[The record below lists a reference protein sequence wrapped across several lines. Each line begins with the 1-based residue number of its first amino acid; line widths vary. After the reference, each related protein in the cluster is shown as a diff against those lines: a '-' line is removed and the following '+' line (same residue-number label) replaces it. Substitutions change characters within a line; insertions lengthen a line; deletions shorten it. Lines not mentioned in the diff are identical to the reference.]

1 MKKKNR
7 HNRNFFRWIS
17 RLSVKKKLILYG
29 YLTISPVLFLICFV
43 LFLNNYHNLEADKL
57 VNDISGV
64 DSLAESI
71 NTFQTDIKDISTYIC
86 INFEIHQLL
95 VADNPR
101 ELNQNA
107 RLWFEEAP
115 MQIVQD
121 MISLNGDIKTIA
133 IYPENGIKPYL
144 HGMDGSAHVSDI
156 NLLRNTAIYQKTI
169 QSDNGMIWKAEP
181 KGTGEAY
188 VNNCNNKI
196 VLYREIFDL
205 THKKTLGF
213 IMIGVNQQRM
223 NDMCQHI
230 IQGENESVLILDK
243 NGGELSRV
251 GNLDEEVEEYLQSPE
266 FIKAN
271 DLQREAHIT
280 YKDYEIVCNQMDHN
294 ASIVCKIVPAYRKQ
308 LRISDI
314 VYMPVILLFAMLIGL
329 LPLLVL
335 ISNLV
340 TKPLQKLSVAI
351 EKFSTG
357 DFTQQV
363 EVTTDD
369 EIGEVAKCFNR
380 MVENIHT
387 LIDKNY
393 VMTLREK
400 EIELSALQAQ
410 INPHFLYNTLD
421 SLYWQATEAENEEI
435 AENIF
440 ALSQLFRIL
449 LNRGKSEVTVEQEM
463 ELISRYLQI
472 QKVRFG
478 ERLQYDIR
486 IEESIRMVKIPK
498 LILQPFVENAI
509 VHGFENVSV
518 PCQLRVDGKRDGEYL
533 QFEVADTGIGMSQE
547 QIDALWEE
555 EAQYAKQRIGRY
567 AIKNIRER
575 LQLKYKGQF
584 RLKIESRIGH
594 GTTVVLR
601 IPFEKGDKSGNE
613 TIDCR

>member
-1 MKKKNR
+1 M
-7 HNRNFFRWIS
+7 
-17 RLSVKKKLILYG
+17 KKKLIFYG
-29 YLTISPVLFLICFV
+29 YVTISPVLFLICLV
-43 LFLNNYHNLEADKL
+43 LFLNNYHKVEEDKL
-57 VNDISGV
+57 INDISGV
-64 DSLAESI
+64 NSLAESI
-71 NTFQTDIKDISTYIC
+71 KLFQNDIKDISTYIC

-95 VADNPR
+95 VANNPR
-101 ELNQNA
+101 ELNKNA

-144 HGMDGSAHVSDI
+144 HGMDGSVHVSDME
-156 NLLRNTAIYQKTI
+156 LLHSSAIYKETL
-169 QSDNGMIWKAEP
+169 QSETGMIWKAVP
-181 KGTGEAY
+181 KGVGETY
-188 VNNCNNKI
+188 ENNRNNKI

-205 THKKTLGF
+205 TQKRTLGF
-213 IMIGVNQQRM
+213 IVIGVDQKRM
-223 NDMCQHI
+223 NEMCQNI
-230 IQGENESVLILDK
+230 IQDEKESVLILDK
-243 NGGELSRV
+243 NGGELSSA
-251 GNLDEEVEEYLQSPE
+251 GNLDEEIREYLLSPD

-271 DLQREAHIT
+271 YKQREVHIT
-280 YKDYEIVCNQMDHN
+280 YKDYEIVCNQIDDN

-308 LRISDI
+308 MRLSDI
-314 VYMPVILLFAMLIGL
+314 VYMPVFLLVGLLVGL

-335 ISNLV
+335 ISNFV
-340 TKPLQKLSVAI
+340 TKPLQKLSIAI
-351 EKFSTG
+351 EKFSGG

-380 MVENIHT
+380 MVEDIHT
-387 LIDKNY
+387 LIEKNY
-393 VMTLREK
+393 VITLRER
-400 EIELSALQAQ
+400 ESELAALQAQ

-421 SLYWQATEAENEEI
+421 SLYWQATEAENDEL

-440 ALSQLFRIL
+440 ALSQLFRLL
-449 LNRGKSEVTVEQEM
+449 LNQGKSEVTVEQEM

-478 ERLQYDIR
+478 ERLQYDIQ
-486 IEESIRMVKIPK
+486 IEEAIRKVKIPK

-518 PCQLRVDGKRDGEYL
+518 PCQLKVDGKLDGDFI
-533 QFEVADTGIGMSQE
+533 QFEVADTGIGMTQE
-547 QIDALWEE
+547 QIDAIWVE

-575 LQLKYKGQF
+575 LRLKYKGQF
-584 RLKIESRIGH
+584 QLQIESRIGY

-601 IPFEKGDKSGNE
+601 IPFGEGEKSGN
-613 TIDCR
+613 